1 MRVRAKRMGYYE
13 HKRIKPGQEFV
24 LVTRKGLD
32 QNRKPLTLTPEKQ
45 FTETWMEKVEGS
57 VEDRS
62 EQVVAKAKGKTGK
75 AVKEPEPVESDVI

>member
-1 MRVRAKRMGYYE
+1 MGYYE

-32 QNRKPLTLTPEKQ
+32 RDRKPITLTPEKQ
-45 FTETWMEKVEGS
+45 FSESWMEKVED
-57 VEDRS
+57 VIEDDS
-62 EQVVAKAKGKTGK
+62 APVVTKAKGKAAK